1 MRGPLRVALIVGF
14 GIEGTAFQEMEG
26 FGVFDV
32 HGDFVA
38 VLQVGAY
45 TWEVLD

>member
-1 MRGPLRVALIVGF
+1 VGF
-14 GIEGTAFQEMEG
+14 GVEGAAFEQVEG
-26 FGVFDV
+26 FSVFDV

-45 TWEVLD
+45 TWEMVD